1 MAKRLK
7 LNGYA
12 KWIGLILAFLVIAF
26 NSGVTYNHIHNLT
39 KAVEKLTEASET
51 MHKSIDNI
59 NIKLAERT
67 KP

>member
-1 MAKRLK
+1 MSKK

-12 KWIGLILAFLVIAF
+12 RWFGIILAILVIAF

-39 KAVEKLTEASET
+39 KAVDKLIVAFEKQDE
-51 MHKSIDNI
+51 KIDSI

-67 KP
+67 NQ